1 MGLYAA
7 LYKGNLPEELV
18 FPVSLSGGFST
29 EVVVYVDYT
38 PAFEAAAETFVD
50 VATSLVP
57 VDTGYLQSTIYA
69 GFDSTSA
76 EFFADAEYAQY
87 VEYGTWKM
95 AAQPYFTPA
104 LEEAQMVWS
113 EVAQEILMQAEYE
126 AYETVEGFNMAAG
139 SIDALISL
147 IAMLFWALIQ
157 WLIEE
162 FFKLINGDSGAPSA
176 NSTGVIIT

>member
-69 GFDSTSA
+69 EFDSTSA

-104 LEEAQMVWS
+104 LEAAQMTWS
-113 EVAQEILMQAEYE
+113 EVAQEILMEAEYE
-126 AYETVEGFNMAAG
+126 AQEIVGSFNMAGG
-139 SIDALISL
+139 SIDALMGI

-176 NSTGVIIT
+176 SSSGVIIT

>member
-7 LYKGNLPEELV
+7 IYKGNLPEELV

-50 VATSLVP
+50 VATDLVP

-69 GFDSTSA
+69 EADSTSA
-76 EFFADAEYAQY
+76 EFFADAEYAEY
-87 VEYGTWKM
+87 VEFGTWKM
-95 AAQPYFTPA
+95 AAQPYFRPA
-104 LEEAQMVWS
+104 LEEAQAVWS
-113 EVAQEILMQAEYE
+113 EEAMTILQEAEYE
-126 AYETVEGFNMAAG
+126 AYEIVEGFSMAAG
-139 SIDALISL
+139 SIDALVSL

-157 WLIEE
+157 WLIDQ
-162 FFKLINGDSGAPSA
+162 FFKLINGDQSAPSA